1 MQPDRGD
8 TKAPEADRVM
18 KNPDAIA
25 VIVSALRHV
34 HGDDIARMMLVEGM
48 SLANLIDAMFSAPLA
63 HRDAVRAMTDGLDD
77 FVITPDLGLIWHLKY
92 IYGDQPGS
100 LHIVDLEIATPNGTL
115 ASKDVWL
122 RLAS

>member
-1 MQPDRGD
+1 
-8 TKAPEADRVM
+8 M

-25 VIVSALRHV
+25 VIVSALRQV

-77 FVITPDLGLIWHLKY
+77 FVITPDLGPIWHLKY
-92 IYGDQPGS
+92 VYGDQPGS

-115 ASKDVWL
+115 ASNDVWL